1 MKQNERDRWRIKM
14 AKQAS
19 VFNSAK
25 KGRYNNFE
33 SFANQNFEIFSQKF

>member
-25 KGRYNNFE
+25 KGRYKRVL
-33 SFANQNFEIFSQKF
+33 QTKNFEIFSQKF

>member
-25 KGRYNNFE
+25 KGRYDKYFK
-33 SFANQNFEIFSQKF
+33 SFTKQKL